1 MHRPKRHKTAIL
13 LRPSTCAEVRPEG
26 AGRSG
31 PRRGS
36 GGPYIGLFLLGLMN
50 ATKVLLR

>member
-26 AGRSG
+26 VQEGHILAYFFWAS
-31 PRRGS
+31 
-36 GGPYIGLFLLGLMN
+36 
-50 ATKVLLR
+50 